1 MKKDLEEVKKLLKE
15 NHQEHII
22 AYLDKCNNKEAL
34 IDQLSRFDFNQLK
47 ALYETTKNPVEIEE
61 SQIEPIKYV
70 DKNKL
75 PKEEVIALEE
85 AGKEV
90 IRNGNY
96 AVITMAGGQGT
107 RLGHKGPKG
116 TFLVDVEP
124 EPKYIFQ
131 ILAESLIRENHQYG
145 VTIPW
150 YIMTSEENNDETVKF
165 FEEHEYFGYPKESV
179 TFFLQGKLPIMNTEG
194 ELLINKDGLIREASD
209 GNGSIYASL
218 ARTGAL
224 EKMKK
229 QNIKWAFVGV
239 VDNILLNMVD
249 PSLIGLC
256 IKDGN
261 QIASRTVTK
270 INPQERV
277 GVFCK
282 KKGHPA
288 VIEYS
293 EIPEDMAEEVDEE
306 GELLYGEA
314 NTVSM
319 LYSME
324 ALEKASKIQLQYH
337 IAIKKMAYFDKDGN
351 WIEPEKPNA
360 YKFETFMFDV
370 FEAFDDIS
378 ILRSKREDNFAPIK
392 NAQGADSP
400 ETARKLYNQF
410 YQNKN

>member
-1 MKKDLEEVKKLLKE
+1 MKKDLEEVKKLLME
-15 NHQEHII
+15 NNQEHIVT
-22 AYLDKCNNKEAL
+22 YLEKCKNQEAL
-34 IDQLSRFDFNQLK
+34 LEQLSECDFSQLK
-47 ALYETTKNPVEIEE
+47 ALYETTKKPVEIEE

-75 PKEEVIALEE
+75 PKEEVEALEE
-85 AGKEV
+85 AGRKV
-90 IRNGNY
+90 IRDGDY
-96 AVITMAGGQGT
+96 AVVTMAGGQGT

-131 ILAESLIRENHQYG
+131 ILAESLIRQNKAYG
-145 VTIPW
+145 ITIPW
-150 YIMTSEENNDETVKF
+150 YIMTSEENNEETITFLEK
-165 FEEHEYFGYPKESV
+165 HAYFGYPKESV
-179 TFFLQGKLPIMNTEG
+179 TFFKQGKLPIMNLDG
-194 ELLINKDGLIREASD
+194 KLLINKDGLIREASD
-209 GNGSIYASL
+209 GNGSIYPSL
-218 ARTGAL
+218 AKSGML
-224 EKMKK
+224 DKMKQ
-229 QNIKWAFVGV
+229 QNVKWVFIGV

-249 PSLIGLC
+249 PLLIGLC
-256 IKDGN
+256 QKDKN

-288 VIEYS
+288 VIEYT
-293 EIPEDMAEEVDEE
+293 EIPEEMAEEVDEE
-306 GELLYGEA
+306 GELFYGEA
-314 NTVSM
+314 HIACT

-324 ALEKASKIQLQYH
+324 ALEKASKIQSQYH
-337 IAIKKMAYFDKDGN
+337 IAVKKMSYLDEAGN

-360 YKFETFMFDV
+360 YKFESFIFDV

-378 ILRSKREDNFAPIK
+378 ILRSKREENFAPIK
-392 NAQGADSP
+392 NREGNDSP

-410 YQNKN
+410 YGNK

>member
-1 MKKDLEEVKKLLKE
+1 MKKDLEEVKKLLME
-15 NHQEHII
+15 NNQEHIVT
-22 AYLDKCNNKEAL
+22 YLEKCKNQEAL
-34 IDQLSRFDFNQLK
+34 LEQLSEFDFAQLK
-47 ALYETTKNPVEIEE
+47 ALYETTKKPVEIEE

-75 PKEEVIALEE
+75 PKEEVEALEE
-85 AGKEV
+85 AGRKV
-90 IRNGNY
+90 IRDGNY
-96 AVITMAGGQGT
+96 AVVTMAGGQGT

-131 ILAESLIRENHQYG
+131 ILAESLIRQNKAYG
-145 VTIPW
+145 ITIPW
-150 YIMTSEENNDETVKF
+150 YIMTSKENNEETITF
-165 FEEHEYFGYPKESV
+165 LEEHAYFGYPKESV
-179 TFFLQGKLPIMNTEG
+179 TFFKQGKLPIMNLDG
-194 ELLINKDGLIREASD
+194 KLLINKDGLIREASD
-209 GNGSIYASL
+209 GNGSIYPSL
-218 ARTGAL
+218 AKSGML
-224 EKMKK
+224 DKMKQ
-229 QNIKWAFVGV
+229 QNVKWVFIGV

-249 PSLIGLC
+249 PLLIGLC
-256 IKDGN
+256 QKDKN

-288 VIEYS
+288 VIEYT
-293 EIPEDMAEEVDEE
+293 EIPAEMAEEVDEE
-306 GELLYGEA
+306 GELFYGEA
-314 NTVSM
+314 HIACT

-324 ALEKASKIQLQYH
+324 ALEKASKIQSQYH
-337 IAIKKMAYFDKDGN
+337 IAVKKMSYLDEAGN

-360 YKFETFMFDV
+360 YKFESFIFDV

-378 ILRSKREDNFAPIK
+378 ILRSKREENFAPIK
-392 NAQGADSP
+392 NKEGNDSP

-410 YQNKN
+410 YGNK

>member
-1 MKKDLEEVKKLLKE
+1 MKKDLEEVKKLLME
-15 NHQEHII
+15 NNQEHIVT
-22 AYLDKCNNKEAL
+22 YLEKCKNQEAL
-34 IDQLSRFDFNQLK
+34 LEQLSEFDFAQLK
-47 ALYETTKNPVEIEE
+47 ALYETTKKPVEIEE

-75 PKEEVIALEE
+75 PKGEVEALEE
-85 AGKEV
+85 AGRKV
-90 IRNGNY
+90 IRDGDY
-96 AVITMAGGQGT
+96 AVVTMAGGQGT

-131 ILAESLIRENHQYG
+131 ILAESLIRQNKAYG
-145 VTIPW
+145 ITIPW
-150 YIMTSEENNDETVKF
+150 YIMTSEENNEETITFLEK
-165 FEEHEYFGYPKESV
+165 HAYFGYPKESV
-179 TFFLQGKLPIMNTEG
+179 TFFKQGKLPIMNLDG
-194 ELLINKDGLIREASD
+194 KLLINKDGLIREASD
-209 GNGSIYASL
+209 GNGSIYPSL
-218 ARTGAL
+218 AKSGML
-224 EKMKK
+224 DKMKQ
-229 QNIKWAFVGV
+229 QNVKWVFIGV

-249 PSLIGLC
+249 PLLIGLC
-256 IKDGN
+256 QKDKN

-288 VIEYS
+288 VIEYT
-293 EIPEDMAEEVDEE
+293 EIPEEMAEEVDEE
-306 GELLYGEA
+306 GELFYGEA
-314 NTVSM
+314 HIACT

-324 ALEKASKIQLQYH
+324 ALEKASKIQSQYH
-337 IAIKKMAYFDKDGN
+337 IAVKKMSYLDEAGN

-360 YKFETFMFDV
+360 YKFESFIFDV

-378 ILRSKREDNFAPIK
+378 ILRSKREENFAPIK
-392 NAQGADSP
+392 NREGNDSP

-410 YQNKN
+410 YGNK

>member
-1 MKKDLEEVKKLLKE
+1 MKKDLEEVKKLLME
-15 NHQEHII
+15 NNQEHIVT
-22 AYLDKCNNKEAL
+22 YLEKCKNQEAL
-34 IDQLSRFDFNQLK
+34 LEQLSEFDFAQLK
-47 ALYETTKNPVEIEE
+47 ALYETTKKPVEIEE

-75 PKEEVIALEE
+75 PKEEVEALEE
-85 AGKEV
+85 AGRKV
-90 IRNGNY
+90 IRDGNY
-96 AVITMAGGQGT
+96 AVVTMAGGQGT

-131 ILAESLIRENHQYG
+131 ILAESLIRQNKAYG
-145 VTIPW
+145 ITIPW
-150 YIMTSEENNDETVKF
+150 YIMTSEENNEETITFLEK
-165 FEEHEYFGYPKESV
+165 HAYFGYPKESV
-179 TFFLQGKLPIMNTEG
+179 TFFKQGKLPIMNLDG
-194 ELLINKDGLIREASD
+194 KLLINKDGLIREASD
-209 GNGSIYASL
+209 GNGSIYPSL
-218 ARTGAL
+218 AKSGML
-224 EKMKK
+224 DKMKQ
-229 QNIKWAFVGV
+229 QNVKWVFIGF

-249 PSLIGLC
+249 PLLIGLC
-256 IKDGN
+256 QKDKN

-288 VIEYS
+288 VIEYT
-293 EIPEDMAEEVDEE
+293 EIPEEMAEEVDEE
-306 GELLYGEA
+306 GELFYGEA
-314 NTVSM
+314 HIACT

-324 ALEKASKIQLQYH
+324 ALEKASKIQSQYH
-337 IAIKKMAYFDKDGN
+337 IAVKKMSYLDEAGN

-360 YKFETFMFDV
+360 YKFESFIFDV

-378 ILRSKREDNFAPIK
+378 ILRSKREENFAPIK
-392 NAQGADSP
+392 NREGNDSP

-410 YQNKN
+410 YGNK

>member
-1 MKKDLEEVKKLLKE
+1 MKKDLEEVKKLLME
-15 NHQEHII
+15 NNQEHIVT
-22 AYLDKCNNKEAL
+22 YLEKCKNQEAL
-34 IDQLSRFDFNQLK
+34 LEQLSEFDFAQLK
-47 ALYETTKNPVEIEE
+47 ALYETTKKPVEIEE

-75 PKEEVIALEE
+75 PKEEVEALEE
-85 AGKEV
+85 AGRKV
-90 IRNGNY
+90 IRDGDY
-96 AVITMAGGQGT
+96 AVVTMAGGQGT

-131 ILAESLIRENHQYG
+131 ILAESLIRQNKAYG
-145 VTIPW
+145 ITIPW
-150 YIMTSEENNDETVKF
+150 YIMTSEENNEETITFLEK
-165 FEEHEYFGYPKESV
+165 HAYFGYPKESV
-179 TFFLQGKLPIMNTEG
+179 TFFKQGKLPIMNLDG
-194 ELLINKDGLIREASD
+194 KLLINKDGLIREASD
-209 GNGSIYASL
+209 GNGSIYPSL
-218 ARTGAL
+218 AKSGML
-224 EKMKK
+224 DKMKQ
-229 QNIKWAFVGV
+229 QNVKWVFIGV

-249 PSLIGLC
+249 PLLIGLC
-256 IKDGN
+256 QKDKN

-288 VIEYS
+288 VIEYT
-293 EIPEDMAEEVDEE
+293 EIPEEMAEEVDEE
-306 GELLYGEA
+306 GELFYGEA
-314 NTVSM
+314 HIACT

-324 ALEKASKIQLQYH
+324 ALEKASKIQSQYH
-337 IAIKKMAYFDKDGN
+337 IAVKKMSYLDEAGN

-360 YKFETFMFDV
+360 YKFESFIFDV

-378 ILRSKREDNFAPIK
+378 ILRSKREENFAPIK
-392 NAQGADSP
+392 NREGNDSP

-410 YQNKN
+410 YGNK

>member
-1 MKKDLEEVKKLLKE
+1 MKKDLEEVKKLLME
-15 NHQEHII
+15 NNQEHIVT
-22 AYLDKCNNKEAL
+22 YLEKCKNQEAL
-34 IDQLSRFDFNQLK
+34 LEQLSEFDFAQLK
-47 ALYETTKNPVEIEE
+47 ALYETTKKPVEIEE

-75 PKEEVIALEE
+75 PKEEVEALEE
-85 AGKEV
+85 AGRKV
-90 IRNGNY
+90 IRDGDY
-96 AVITMAGGQGT
+96 AVVTMAGGQGT

-131 ILAESLIRENHQYG
+131 ILAESLIRQNKAYG
-145 VTIPW
+145 ITIPW
-150 YIMTSEENNDETVKF
+150 YIMTSEENNEETITFLEK
-165 FEEHEYFGYPKESV
+165 HAYFGYPKESV
-179 TFFLQGKLPIMNTEG
+179 TFFKQGKLPIMNLDG
-194 ELLINKDGLIREASD
+194 KLLINKDGLIREASD
-209 GNGSIYASL
+209 GNGSIYPSL
-218 ARTGAL
+218 AKSGML
-224 EKMKK
+224 DKMKQ
-229 QNIKWAFVGV
+229 QNVKWVFIGF

-249 PSLIGLC
+249 PLLIGLC
-256 IKDGN
+256 QKDKN

-288 VIEYS
+288 VIEYT
-293 EIPEDMAEEVDEE
+293 EIPEEMAEEVDEE
-306 GELLYGEA
+306 GELFYGEA
-314 NTVSM
+314 HIACT

-324 ALEKASKIQLQYH
+324 ALEKASKIQSQYH
-337 IAIKKMAYFDKDGN
+337 IAVKKMSYLDEEGN

-360 YKFETFMFDV
+360 YKFESFIFDV

-378 ILRSKREDNFAPIK
+378 ILRSKREENFAPIK
-392 NAQGADSP
+392 NREGNDSP

-410 YQNKN
+410 YGNK

>member
-1 MKKDLEEVKKLLKE
+1 MKKDLEEVKKLLME
-15 NHQEHII
+15 NNQEHIVT
-22 AYLDKCNNKEAL
+22 YLEKCKNQEAL
-34 IDQLSRFDFNQLK
+34 LEQLSEFDFAQLK
-47 ALYETTKNPVEIEE
+47 ALYETTKKPVEIEE

-75 PKEEVIALEE
+75 PKEEVEALEE
-85 AGKEV
+85 AGRKV
-90 IRNGNY
+90 IRDGDY
-96 AVITMAGGQGT
+96 AVVTMAGGQGT

-131 ILAESLIRENHQYG
+131 ILAESLIRQNKAYG
-145 VTIPW
+145 ITIPW
-150 YIMTSEENNDETVKF
+150 YIMTSEENNEETITFLEK
-165 FEEHEYFGYPKESV
+165 HAYFGYPKESV
-179 TFFLQGKLPIMNTEG
+179 TFFKQGKLPIMNLDG
-194 ELLINKDGLIREASD
+194 KLLINKDGLIREASD
-209 GNGSIYASL
+209 GNGSIYPSL
-218 ARTGAL
+218 AKSGML
-224 EKMKK
+224 DKMKQ
-229 QNIKWAFVGV
+229 QNVKWVFIGF

-249 PSLIGLC
+249 PLLIGLC
-256 IKDGN
+256 QKDKN

-288 VIEYS
+288 VIEYT
-293 EIPEDMAEEVDEE
+293 EIPEEMAEEVDEE
-306 GELLYGEA
+306 GELFYGEA
-314 NTVSM
+314 HIACT

-324 ALEKASKIQLQYH
+324 ALEKASKIQSQYH
-337 IAIKKMAYFDKDGN
+337 IAVKKMSYLDEAGN

-360 YKFETFMFDV
+360 YKFESFIFDV

-378 ILRSKREDNFAPIK
+378 ILRSKREENFAPIK
-392 NAQGADSP
+392 NREGNDSP

-410 YQNKN
+410 YGNK

>member
-1 MKKDLEEVKKLLKE
+1 MKKDLEEVKKLLME
-15 NHQEHII
+15 NNQEHILT
-22 AYLDKCNNKEAL
+22 YLEKCKNQEAL
-34 IDQLSRFDFNQLK
+34 IDQLSRLDFEQLK
-47 ALYETTKNPVEIEE
+47 ELYETTKKPVEIEE

-75 PKEEVIALEE
+75 QKEEVIALEE

-96 AVITMAGGQGT
+96 AVVTMAGGQGT

-124 EPKYIFQ
+124 KAKYIFQ
-131 ILAESLIRENHQYG
+131 ILAESLIRENTKYG

-150 YIMTSEENNDETVKF
+150 YIMTSEENNEETVAF
-165 FEEHEYFGYPKESV
+165 FEEHAYFDYPKESV
-179 TFFLQGKLPIMNTEG
+179 TFFKQGKLPIMNLDG
-194 ELLINKDGLIREASD
+194 KLLINKDGLIREASD
-209 GNGSIYASL
+209 GNGSIYPSL
-218 ARTGAL
+218 AKTGVL
-224 EKMKK
+224 DKMKE
-229 QNIKWAFVGV
+229 QNIKWVFIGV
-239 VDNILLNMVD
+239 VDNILVNMVD
-249 PSLIGLC
+249 PILIGLC
-256 IKDGN
+256 MKEGN

-293 EIPEDMAEEVDEE
+293 ELPEDMAEEVDED
-306 GELLYGEA
+306 GELFYGEA
-314 NTVSM
+314 HIACT

-324 ALEKASKIQLQYH
+324 ALEKASKLPSQYH
-337 IAIKKMAYFDKDGN
+337 IAIKKMAYLDEAGN
-351 WIEPEKPNA
+351 WIEPEKANA
-360 YKFETFMFDV
+360 YKFESFIFDV

-378 ILRSKREDNFAPIK
+378 ILRSKREENFAPIK
-392 NAQGADSP
+392 NKEGADSP

-410 YQNKN
+410 YGNKK

>member
-1 MKKDLEEVKKLLKE
+1 MKKDLEEVKKLLME
-15 NHQEHII
+15 NNQEHIVT
-22 AYLDKCNNKEAL
+22 YLEKCKNQEAL
-34 IDQLSRFDFNQLK
+34 LEQLSEFDFAQLK
-47 ALYETTKNPVEIEE
+47 ALYETTKKPVEIEE

-75 PKEEVIALEE
+75 PKEEVEALEE
-85 AGKEV
+85 AGRKV
-90 IRNGNY
+90 IRDGDY
-96 AVITMAGGQGT
+96 AVVTMAGGQGT

-131 ILAESLIRENHQYG
+131 ILAESLIRQNKAYG
-145 VTIPW
+145 ITIPW
-150 YIMTSEENNDETVKF
+150 YIMTSEENNEETITFLEK
-165 FEEHEYFGYPKESV
+165 HAYFGYPKESV
-179 TFFLQGKLPIMNTEG
+179 TFFKQGKLPIMNLDG
-194 ELLINKDGLIREASD
+194 KLLINKDRLIREASD
-209 GNGSIYASL
+209 GNGSIYPSL
-218 ARTGAL
+218 AKSGML
-224 EKMKK
+224 DKMKQ
-229 QNIKWAFVGV
+229 QNVKWVFIGV

-249 PSLIGLC
+249 PLLIGLC
-256 IKDGN
+256 QKDKN

-288 VIEYS
+288 VIEYT
-293 EIPEDMAEEVDEE
+293 EIPEEMAEEVDEE
-306 GELLYGEA
+306 GELFYGEA
-314 NTVSM
+314 HIACT

-324 ALEKASKIQLQYH
+324 ALEKASKIQSQYH
-337 IAIKKMAYFDKDGN
+337 IAVKKMSYLDEAGN

-360 YKFETFMFDV
+360 YKFESFIFDV

-392 NAQGADSP
+392 NAEGADSP
-400 ETARKLYNQF
+400 ETARELYNRF

>member
-1 MKKDLEEVKKLLKE
+1 MKKDLEEVKKLLME
-15 NHQEHII
+15 NNQEHIVT
-22 AYLDKCNNKEAL
+22 YLEKCKNQEAL
-34 IDQLSRFDFNQLK
+34 LEQLSEFDFAQLK
-47 ALYETTKNPVEIEE
+47 ALYETTKKPVEIEE

-75 PKEEVIALEE
+75 PKEEVEALEE
-85 AGKEV
+85 AGRKV
-90 IRNGNY
+90 IRDGNY
-96 AVITMAGGQGT
+96 AVVTMAGGQGT

-131 ILAESLIRENHQYG
+131 ILAESLIRQNKAYG
-145 VTIPW
+145 ITIPW
-150 YIMTSEENNDETVKF
+150 YIMTSEENNEETITFLEK
-165 FEEHEYFGYPKESV
+165 HAYFGYPKESV
-179 TFFLQGKLPIMNTEG
+179 TFFKQGKLPIMNLDG
-194 ELLINKDGLIREASD
+194 KLLINKDGLIREASD
-209 GNGSIYASL
+209 GNGSIYPSL
-218 ARTGAL
+218 AKSGML
-224 EKMKK
+224 DKMKQ
-229 QNIKWAFVGV
+229 QNVKWVFIGF

-249 PSLIGLC
+249 PLLIGLC
-256 IKDGN
+256 QKDKN

-288 VIEYS
+288 VIEYT
-293 EIPEDMAEEVDEE
+293 EIPEEMAEEEDEE
-306 GELLYGEA
+306 GELFYGEA
-314 NTVSM
+314 HIACT

-324 ALEKASKIQLQYH
+324 ALEKASKIQSQYH
-337 IAIKKMAYFDKDGN
+337 IAVKKMSYLDEAGN

-360 YKFETFMFDV
+360 YKFESFIFDV

-378 ILRSKREDNFAPIK
+378 ILRSKREENFAPIK
-392 NAQGADSP
+392 NREGNDSP

-410 YQNKN
+410 YGNK

>member
-1 MKKDLEEVKKLLKE
+1 MKKDLEEVKKLLME
-15 NHQEHII
+15 NNQEHIVT
-22 AYLDKCNNKEAL
+22 YLEKCKNQEAL
-34 IDQLSRFDFNQLK
+34 LEQLSEFDFAQLK
-47 ALYETTKNPVEIEE
+47 ALYETTKKPVEIEE

-75 PKEEVIALEE
+75 PKEEVEALEE
-85 AGKEV
+85 AGRKV
-90 IRNGNY
+90 IRDGDY
-96 AVITMAGGQGT
+96 AVVTMAGGQGT

-131 ILAESLIRENHQYG
+131 ILAESLIRQNKAYG
-145 VTIPW
+145 ITIPW
-150 YIMTSEENNDETVKF
+150 YIMTSEENNEETITFLEK
-165 FEEHEYFGYPKESV
+165 HAYFGYPKESV
-179 TFFLQGKLPIMNTEG
+179 TFFEQGKLAIMNLDG
-194 ELLINKDGLIREASD
+194 KLLINKDGLIREASD
-209 GNGSIYASL
+209 GNGSIYPSL
-218 ARTGAL
+218 AKSGML
-224 EKMKK
+224 DKMKQ
-229 QNIKWAFVGV
+229 QNVKWVFIGV

-249 PSLIGLC
+249 PLLIGLC
-256 IKDGN
+256 QKDKN

-288 VIEYS
+288 VIEYT
-293 EIPEDMAEEVDEE
+293 EIPEEMAEEVDEE
-306 GELLYGEA
+306 GELFYGEA
-314 NTVSM
+314 HIACT

-324 ALEKASKIQLQYH
+324 ALEKASKIQSQYH
-337 IAIKKMAYFDKDGN
+337 IAVKKMSYLDEAGN

-360 YKFETFMFDV
+360 YKFESFIFDV

-378 ILRSKREDNFAPIK
+378 ILRSKREENFAPIK
-392 NAQGADSP
+392 NREGNDSP

-410 YQNKN
+410 YGNK

>member
-1 MKKDLEEVKKLLKE
+1 MKKDLEEVKKLLME
-15 NHQEHII
+15 NNQEHIVT
-22 AYLDKCNNKEAL
+22 YLEKCKNQEAL
-34 IDQLSRFDFNQLK
+34 LEQLSEFDFAQLK
-47 ALYETTKNPVEIEE
+47 ALYETTKKPVEIEE

-75 PKEEVIALEE
+75 PKEEVEALEE
-85 AGKEV
+85 AGRKV
-90 IRNGNY
+90 IRDGNY
-96 AVITMAGGQGT
+96 AVVTMAGGQGT

-131 ILAESLIRENHQYG
+131 ILAESLIRQNKAYG
-145 VTIPW
+145 ITIPW
-150 YIMTSEENNDETVKF
+150 YIMTSEENNEETITFLEK
-165 FEEHEYFGYPKESV
+165 HAYFGYPKESV
-179 TFFLQGKLPIMNTEG
+179 TFFKQGKLPIMNLDG
-194 ELLINKDGLIREASD
+194 KLLINKDGIIREASD
-209 GNGSIYASL
+209 GNGSIYPSL
-218 ARTGAL
+218 AKSGML
-224 EKMKK
+224 DKMKQ
-229 QNIKWAFVGV
+229 QNVKWVFIGF

-249 PSLIGLC
+249 PLLIGLC
-256 IKDGN
+256 QKDKN

-288 VIEYS
+288 VIEYT
-293 EIPEDMAEEVDEE
+293 EIPAEMAEEVDEE
-306 GELLYGEA
+306 GELFYGEA
-314 NTVSM
+314 HIACT

-324 ALEKASKIQLQYH
+324 ALEKASKIQSQYH
-337 IAIKKMAYFDKDGN
+337 IAVKKMSYLDEAGN

-360 YKFETFMFDV
+360 YKFESFIFDV

-378 ILRSKREDNFAPIK
+378 ILRSKREENFAPIK
-392 NAQGADSP
+392 NKEGNDSP

-410 YQNKN
+410 YGNK

>member
-1 MKKDLEEVKKLLKE
+1 MKKDLEEVKKLLME
-15 NHQEHII
+15 NNQEHIVT
-22 AYLDKCNNKEAL
+22 YLEKCKNQEAL
-34 IDQLSRFDFNQLK
+34 LEQLSEFDFAQLK
-47 ALYETTKNPVEIEE
+47 ALYETTKKPVEIEE

-75 PKEEVIALEE
+75 PKEEVEALEE
-85 AGKEV
+85 AGRKV
-90 IRNGNY
+90 IRDGDY
-96 AVITMAGGQGT
+96 AVVTMAGGQGT

-131 ILAESLIRENHQYG
+131 ILAESLIRQNKAYG
-145 VTIPW
+145 ITIPW
-150 YIMTSEENNDETVKF
+150 YIMTSEENNEETITFLEK
-165 FEEHEYFGYPKESV
+165 HAYFGYPKESV
-179 TFFLQGKLPIMNTEG
+179 TFFKQGKLPIMNLDG
-194 ELLINKDGLIREASD
+194 KLLINKDGLIREASD
-209 GNGSIYASL
+209 GNGSIYPSL
-218 ARTGAL
+218 AKSGML
-224 EKMKK
+224 DKMKQ
-229 QNIKWAFVGV
+229 QNVKWVFIVF

-249 PSLIGLC
+249 PLLIGLC
-256 IKDGN
+256 QKDKN

-288 VIEYS
+288 VIEYT
-293 EIPEDMAEEVDEE
+293 EIPEEMAEEVDEE
-306 GELLYGEA
+306 GELFYGEA
-314 NTVSM
+314 HIACT

-324 ALEKASKIQLQYH
+324 ALEKASKIQSQYH
-337 IAIKKMAYFDKDGN
+337 IAVKKMSYLDEAGN

-360 YKFETFMFDV
+360 YKFESFIFDV

-378 ILRSKREDNFAPIK
+378 ILRSKREENFAPIK
-392 NAQGADSP
+392 NREGNDSP

-410 YQNKN
+410 YGNK